1 MRIRDEDEPLQPG
14 EFRDIDTTG
23 GSLRDNLIPLP
34 IKEPSNVLMQLLGLL
49 VDSGKRFAAIADTN
63 IGDASGNMP
72 VGTTVAL
79 LERGTKV
86 MSAIHKRLHYAQ
98 RLEFQLL
105 SKVFSEYL
113 PPDYG
118 YDTGTG
124 PGAIKQS
131 DFDSRIDVVP
141 VSDPNIFSQS
151 QRITLAQELLTMVQ
165 SNPEIHG
172 PLGMFEAYKRMY
184 AALGVDN
191 VESLL
196 QPPADNTPKPID
208 SGLENSGLMMG
219 QPQQAFESQNHQ
231 SHIEA
236 HRSLFLTQVV
246 KENPQL
252 QTIIISH
259 CMQHLQFMA
268 AQISKEQ
275 IPPEVL
281 ERIEAVQGQMQQ
293 LAPDQAQAAASEIQ
307 MIQDQFSSPI
317 LAQITQEFLQSIGQG
332 GADDPLVAIRQ
343 QELSLK
349 DKQMDQDQ
357 TQFEMKQGQR
367 GQEKL
372 LENEIQRQRINV
384 QKDVADDKLDL
395 SIQRLKQQA
404 DLKLLELEQKMRN

>member
-1 MRIRDEDEPLQPG
+1 
-14 EFRDIDTTG
+14 
-23 GSLRDNLIPLP
+23 
-34 IKEPSNVLMQLLGLL
+34 
-49 VDSGKRFAAIADTN
+49 
-63 IGDASGNMP
+63 
-72 VGTTVAL
+72 
-79 LERGTKV
+79 
-86 MSAIHKRLHYAQ
+86 
-98 RLEFQLL
+98 
-105 SKVFSEYL
+105 
-113 PPDYG
+113 
-118 YDTGTG
+118 
-124 PGAIKQS
+124 
-131 DFDSRIDVVP
+131 
-141 VSDPNIFSQS
+141 
-151 QRITLAQELLTMVQ
+151 
-165 SNPEIHG
+165 
-172 PLGMFEAYKRMY
+172 MY